1 MQLIEALKAAKKH
14 LATEFVE
21 EGEGGISKYVCFA
34 VGEAFRAEYGGNWLD
49 SRPARKYVQDKLLWL
64 QETLQDEDDACF
76 NAKLAE
82 KYLKFMGTDK
92 NGDVLQ
98 QARHLWLDSLIKE
111 LENAQSN

>member
-1 MQLIEALKAAKKH
+1 MELLELLKAAKKH

-34 VGEAFRAEYGGNWLD
+34 VGEACRAEYGGNWLD
-49 SRPARKYVQDKLLWL
+49 SRPAREYVQNKLESL
-64 QETLQDEDDACF
+64 QASLEVEDNVCF
-76 NAKLAE
+76 NVELAA
-82 KYLKFMGTDK
+82 KYLKSIGAAK

-111 LENAQSN
+111 LENGAD